1 MPRPKPPRAERV
13 FAPPADLL
21 LTEEDLRAWAAAVAP
36 ALEAVGCSHPTKN
49 RGPDPACA
57 VVREVRPADWTVSTF
72 KDGPDGGALAPAW
85 TVARPPQLELR
96 LRVAAPSWVQARS
109 LELRLTGDG
118 GCNIAQASGGYK
130 SARALGGWLDQRA
143 PRWVVPPRGR
153 LPFAVGL
160 RERNGWEGE
169 RWSYWLPI
177 AAEPDVVAL
186 AAGAPVA
193 PGRDMR
199 STPFDPPS
207 LATFGAWRLELGY
220 LPEWRARYLC
230 ATSRVGYMAYQNWS
244 GDAAPATA
252 ALVAEARERGILR
265 WRRGEGPGLDMWKG
279 EVELRDEGGA
289 VLRKVALA

>member
-1 MPRPKPPRAERV
+1 MPRPKPPRAARV

-21 LTEEDLRAWAAAVAP
+21 LTEEDLRAWAAEVAP
-36 ALEAVGCSHPTKN
+36 VLEAVGCSHPTEG

-72 KDGPDGGALAPAW
+72 RDGPNGGGLEPAW
-85 TVARPPQLELR
+85 TIARPPQLELR
-96 LRVAAPSWVQARS
+96 LRVAAPSWVQARA
-109 LELRLTGDG
+109 LELRLSGDG
-118 GCNIAQASGGYK
+118 GCAIEQARPGYK
-130 SARALGGWLDQRA
+130 SARDVGAELDQRA

-193 PGRDMR
+193 LGRDLR
-199 STPFDPPS
+199 ATPFDPPS
-207 LATFGAWRLELGY
+207 LAAFGAWRLELRY

-230 ATSRVGYMAYQNWS
+230 ETSRVGYMPYYNWAGES
-244 GDAAPATA
+244 APEIA
-252 ALVAEARERGILR
+252 ALVAEARARGILR
-265 WRRGEGPGLDMWKG
+265 WRPGTGAGLHMWKG
-279 EVELRDEGGA
+279 TIELYDEDTS
-289 VLRKVALA
+289 VLGCVDLA

>member
-1 MPRPKPPRAERV
+1 MPRRPKSTPERAARV
-13 FAPPADLL
+13 FSPPADLL
-21 LTEEDLRAWAAAVAP
+21 LTEEDLRAWRAAIAP
-36 ALEAVGCSHPTKN
+36 ALEEAGCEI
-49 RGPDPACA
+49 GAE

-72 KDGPDGGALAPAW
+72 EEGPDGGRLAPAW
-85 TVARPPQLELR
+85 TVARPPQVELR
-96 LRVAAPSWVQARS
+96 LRVSAPHWVRARS

-118 GCNIAQASGGYK
+118 GCSIAQASGGYK
-130 SARALGGWLDQRA
+130 SARALDGWLDQRA

-160 RERNGWEGE
+160 REHNGWEGE

-177 AAEPDVVAL
+177 AAEPDVLAL
-186 AAGAPVA
+186 AAGAPIA
-193 PGRDMR
+193 LGRDMR

-207 LATFGAWRLELGY
+207 LASFGSWRLELGY

-244 GDAAPATA
+244 GDAAPAIA
-252 ALVAEARERGILR
+252 ALGAEARERGILR
-265 WRRGEGPGLDMWKG
+265 WRRGGEGPGLDMWKG

-289 VLRKVALA
+289 VLRKVSLA